1 MPPHTITAIERQK
14 KNPKRVS
21 IYVDDEFAIGV
32 HIETLAHYG
41 LRKGDSL
48 EEKKLKELER
58 AEELQSAKEKSMR
71 LLGYRARSEKEIR
84 DRLGK
89 KSFNVAVIDE
99 TIVALKRSRLLDDA
113 AFARTFAHDAIA
125 RKPLGKHLLR
135 RELRQKGIANEIIE
149 SVIGEVY
156 DEESEEEFA
165 LELTR
170 KYMNKKTG
178 SKKKSTG
185 VQGRMKEKKRLAD
198 YLARRGF
205 DWETVSSVLSK
216 VLPEDHKE

>member
-1 MPPHTITAIERQK
+1 MPDHTITKIERQK
-14 KNPKRVS
+14 KNKNRTS
-21 IYVDDEFAIGV
+21 IFVDGEFAVGI
-32 HIETLAHYG
+32 HEETLVRLG
-41 LRKGDSL
+41 LRKGDALDSKSMENL
-48 EEKKLKELER
+48 KREEEILT
-58 AEELQSAKEKSMR
+58 AKEKAAR
-71 LLGYRARSEKEIR
+71 LLSYRARSEKEIR
-84 DRLGK
+84 DRLK
-89 KSFNVAVIDE
+89 KKPFKEPVIEE
-99 TIVALKRSRLLDDA
+99 TIAALKRSGLVDDA
-113 AFARTFAHDAIA
+113 AFARMFAHDAMV

-135 RELRQKGIANEIIE
+135 RELRQKGIANEIID

-165 LELTR
+165 VELTR

-185 VQGRMKEKKRLAD
+185 VQGQLKEKKRLAD

-216 VLPEDHKE
+216 VLPEDH